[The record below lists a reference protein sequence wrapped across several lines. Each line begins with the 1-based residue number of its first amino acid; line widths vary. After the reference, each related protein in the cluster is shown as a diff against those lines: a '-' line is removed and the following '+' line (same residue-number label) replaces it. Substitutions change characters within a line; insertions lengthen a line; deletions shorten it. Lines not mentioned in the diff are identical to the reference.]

1 VTALLPRSTC
11 GRPAAA
17 DDTIVVR
24 AQLLRAKGTTLSAA
38 GWDVSIKV
46 RRDNA
51 SEWSAMHAE

>member
-1 VTALLPRSTC
+1 V
-11 GRPAAA
+11 RPAGGRGRHDRLAA